1 MRYTNISDKITD
13 NSDFHRK
20 QFQLK
25 QTVFKNTKTCYVNL
39 FPAALSVPTVVW
51 RKFHSETKR
60 MKLIVVLVLYVV
72 L

>member
-20 QFQLK
+20 QFQIK

-39 FPAALSVPTVVW
+39 SW
-51 RKFHSETKR
+51 GH
-60 MKLIVVLVLYVV
+60 
-72 L
+72 